1 MLKLFSQNMVNDEIQ
16 WYTLEKFPTKDI
28 HDSCINGSLTVIWR
42 DWDAIIK
49 HVPKMIYV
57 TSVNPEES
65 KGPHLHLK
73 RNSYFVCIEGKVEFI
88 IKNENGKYLE
98 IESSEESPVLVYV
111 PKNIPSAHIN
121 LTKKISRVLT
131 IADYAWRPN
140 DDEMIDVSFDDYD
153 WKKWKN

>member
-1 MLKLFSQNMVNDEIQ
+1 MKNDTIRSIK
-16 WYTLEKFPTKDI
+16 LEKHDTKDI
-28 HDSCINGSLTVIWR
+28 EDEHVNGSLTVIWR
-42 DWDAIIK
+42 DWDDLIK
-49 HVPKMIYV
+49 HVPKMIYI
-57 TSVNPEES
+57 TSVNPDES

-121 LTKKISRVLT
+121 LSKKTSRVLT
-131 IADYAWRPN
+131 IADYAWQP
-140 DDEMIDVSFDDYD
+140 DDNETIDVTFDDYN
-153 WKKWKN
+153 WQKWKNSLK